1 MADEKKITEH
11 SDGAL
16 DYTGRLAEANA
27 NIDRVK
33 KESEAYKNA
42 RREEEAQKAKDEAKL
57 QDEERRK
64 LEEEEK
70 KRKRIAEERL
80 AALSYAETYRERIRK
95 ERDSAALEKKR
106 MDAER
111 RRQEQIEKELEAK
124 SALIEQQKRENS
136 DRTAKFDELIAR
148 INSAM
153 NTPEKVDTP
162 LEQQVKTEEQ
172 ISPAHE
178 EKTAPVQILRTEE
191 TAAPTAP
198 EKEEDYVLNI
208 STEDVGRDLLHI
220 EGMSVGDI
228 SISAPSATVPGT
240 PDVKEKESSP
250 SAVAPLV
257 VGAVGAAISAL
268 ANKEDK
274 VDTAAPIAE
283 QKPKEIKPLTE
294 QSTPKAPA
302 TKKQEGNSLEPTYPD
317 PVPSD
322 SEASRAFVSEKNGK
336 EVEKLS
342 RAEQK
347 RRERE
352 EYKRFLA
359 ENDQVKSTKTSEP
372 PTDDDPY
379 ANVGVGEYGV
389 LEPKAVRNAGKNT
402 DLSDIDKYEREI
414 ENRGSYSE
422 PTDSKANAGKKDTKV
437 PESTE
442 PVYPDPDLKAKKISG
457 KDARKQKK
465 EAEDRER
472 QALLEA
478 DRFAREEEKRKAK
491 EKAKSDAQAVGVKEY
506 PDYDASREKAKRD
519 KRAEGEELAS
529 LAKEDEKKRRK
540 NKGGKD
546 KPKAAPIFKD
556 GTEKFD
562 RKKIDALVKEQSK
575 NDEKL
580 VKLHFE
586 NRIRALKFE
595 SDSLDLRFSSAVGKE
610 KKNRAKMGYSINET
624 KKNLKVAAKL
634 ERADNERYYT
644 LVKCDLNKTK
654 IPRRTNRA
662 EIEKMREELIELLN
676 RRDELNLALSELY
689 TGKTGKKSRSHAHN
703 AEAKE
708 YAAKV
713 KEFKRQRKLAKEL
726 DRMSVSSD
734 NRRKIYQLMD
744 ECVEL
749 AGRRAELEYK
759 LRKEKV
765 KGRAKREAAKEIR
778 TVKKDYKFASKDLER
793 FSHRAFVK
801 AAKRKKSHSSTA
813 LGIFLLL
820 LLVGAGVAVY
830 MFRDTIWQ
838 FITSL
843 IPM

>member
-1 MADEKKITEH
+1 MADEKKITEN

-27 NIDRVK
+27 NIDRAK

-57 QDEERRK
+57 QDEEKRR

-80 AALSYAETYRERIRK
+80 AALSYAENYRERIRK
-95 ERDSAALEKKR
+95 ERVSAASEKKR

-111 RRQEQIEKELEAK
+111 RRQEQLEKELEANN
-124 SALIEQQKRENS
+124 ALIEQQKRENS

-153 NTPEKVDTP
+153 NTPEKVDT
-162 LEQQVKTEEQ
+162 LSEQQAKTEEQ
-172 ISPAHE
+172 TSPAHE
-178 EKTAPVQILRTEE
+178 EKTVPAQTLQAEE
-191 TAAPTAP
+191 TVTPIAP
-198 EKEEDYVLNI
+198 EEEEDYVLNI

-228 SISAPSATVPGT
+228 SISVPLSAVPEI
-240 PDVKEKESSP
+240 PDVKEKEKSA
-250 SAVAPLV
+250 SAVTPLA
-257 VGAVGAAISAL
+257 VGAVGVAVSAL
-268 ANKEDK
+268 AEKENK

-283 QKPKEIKPLTE
+283 QKPQGVRPLSE
-294 QSTPKAPA
+294 RSTPKAPA
-302 TKKQEGNSLEPTYPD
+302 IEEQEENSLEPAYPD
-317 PVPSD
+317 SVPSD
-322 SEASRAFVSEKNGK
+322 NEAGRASVSEKDSKDG
-336 EVEKLS
+336 EKLS
-342 RAEQK
+342 RSEQK
-347 RRERE
+347 KRERE

-359 ENDQVKSTKTSEP
+359 ENGGKATKKSEP
-372 PTDDDPY
+372 VTDDDPY
-379 ANVGVGEYGV
+379 ANVDVSTYEV
-389 LEPKAVRNAGKNT
+389 TEPKAAGAAGKNT
-402 DLSDIDKYEREI
+402 DLSDIDKYEKEI
-414 ENRGSYSE
+414 ENRGAYSA
-422 PTDSKANAGKKDTKV
+422 PADGKAKTGKRDTKV

-442 PVYPDPDLKAKKISG
+442 PVYPDPDAKAKKISG
-457 KDARKQKK
+457 KEARKQKK
-465 EAEDRER
+465 EAEDKKR

-491 EKAKSDAQAVGVKEY
+491 ENAKADAETKGVKEY
-506 PDYDASREKAKRD
+506 PDYDASKEKTRKD

-529 LAKEDEKKRRK
+529 LAKEDEKKRQK
-540 NKGGKD
+540 KKSGKD
-546 KPKAAPIFKD
+546 KPKAAPISKD
-556 GTEKFD
+556 NGEKFD
-562 RKKIDALVKEQSK
+562 RKKIDTLVKDQSK

-595 SDSLDLRFSSAVGKE
+595 SDSLDLRFSSTVGKE
-610 KKNRAKMGYSINET
+610 KKNRVKMGYSINET

-654 IPRRTNRA
+654 LPRRTNRD

-689 TGKTGKKSRSHAHN
+689 TGKAGKKSRSHAHN

-713 KEFKRQRKLAKEL
+713 KEFKRQRKLAKEM

-765 KGRAKREAAKEIR
+765 KGKAKREAAKEIR
-778 TVKKDYKFASKDLER
+778 AVKKDYKFTSKDLDR
-793 FSHRAFVK
+793 FSRRAFLK

-820 LLVGAGVAVY
+820 LFVGAGVAVY

-838 FITSL
+838 FISSF